1 MASKLRHRSRHSES
15 ESFSPENPNAG
26 IVYDEDQISPEKD
39 WDGKPNA
46 ASNESDQPRSEK
58 RNVRSKS
65 MLGYFMSELTRDYKL
80 EGDASEFVERR
91 DRVYTS
97 VNTPKNL
104 EKFCAFGFLQCLDS
118 ILYVVTFLPL
128 RIVVALVRV
137 LTYPFAV
144 LFVGE
149 RRMLDGAQICDLL
162 KGLILV
168 ISCFLTSY
176 MDMSMIYH
184 IVRGQS
190 IIKFYVFYN
199 MLDVMDKL
207 VSGFGQDVLDSL
219 YWTAVEPRGRRREHF
234 GTIFHL
240 IFAIAYVVVHTVMI
254 LIQAIILNVAFNS
267 HNKNLLTIM
276 MSNNFVEIKGNLF
289 KRLDKNNLCQITYG
303 DVKERFHYLVLLLFV
318 FIRNMKELQWSWDMA
333 FPIIQDAA
341 IVMLVE
347 VVVDWIKHGFI
358 TKFNELSASSYA
370 DFALGLAQDIAT
382 SQKKHAFTNFSD
394 QVCRRMGFTPM
405 PLICLLFMVC
415 TKSFNIDGPLP
426 WLLVGLFYL
435 CLMSTKV
442 LNSIILLGWAQRLIT
457 ERDKSAQSTGLVVNS
472 QVIPKKEEKSSLAKP
487 KTDLKPDLLVPN
499 NGSVRPSPVASS
511 VAVNTDPLLY
521 QDVSSFVSLGQPTD
535 HNSSSFIYDPL
546 ADRDLLVSADRD
558 LLVSADGNVQLLYE
572 ERNLSQNER
581 TSEEESLLQ
590 QSSLYSMLKSASDNS
605 TSSSSVAQEFGPDT
619 KYNELPTSDTD
630 INGKCSCP
638 VNVSLHHPK
647 SNMPPAPPLFRSASL
662 PVKLSSELCHSDQT
676 NGSNVP
682 FFNPGDNS
690 LVSISELETIVNS
703 LTPNACETYDG
714 ETSQINQLKN
724 SSSSLVA
731 RQDHLLDKK
740 AAPQ

>member
-1 MASKLRHRSRHSES
+1 MNSFLIDRNSPIRSNITTKLRHRSSHSES
-15 ESFSPENPNAG
+15 ENIASDNPFKNDQDENKSDASRNYTRG
-26 IVYDEDQISPEKD
+26 SESHEGTSNKTEK
-39 WDGKPNA
+39 K
-46 ASNESDQPRSEK
+46 SVK
-58 RNVRSKS
+58 SKS
-65 MLGYFMSELTRDYKL
+65 MLGYFMTELTRDYKL

-118 ILYVVTFLPL
+118 ILYMVTFLPL
-128 RIVVALVRV
+128 RIIVALARV
-137 LTYPFAV
+137 LTYPCTVIFI
-144 LFVGE
+144 GD
-149 RRMLDGAQICDLL
+149 RRILDGAQICDLL

-168 ISCFLTSY
+168 ISCFITSY

-219 YWTAVEPRGRRREHF
+219 YWTAVEPRGRKREHF

-240 IFAIAYVVVHTVMI
+240 LFAIAYVIIHTVMI

-289 KRLDKNNLCQITYG
+289 KRLDKNNLCQITYS

-318 FIRNMKELQWSWDMA
+318 FIRNMKELQWKWDMA

-347 VVVDWIKHGFI
+347 VIVDWIKHAFI

-370 DFALGLAQDIAT
+370 DFALGLAQDIAS

-415 TKSFNIDGPLP
+415 TKSFNIKGSLA
-426 WLLVGLFYL
+426 WLLVLLFYL
-435 CLMSTKV
+435 CLISTKI

-457 ERDKSAQSTGLVVNS
+457 ERDKNAQSTGLVVNS
-472 QVIPKKEEKSSLAKP
+472 QVVPKKEEKSSQPKP
-487 KTDLKPDLLVPN
+487 KNEINFDLKTKEKPA
-499 NGSVRPSPVASS
+499 RPAAESSS
-511 VAVNTDPLLY
+511 VAVNTEPTLFTDA
-521 QDVSSFVSLGQPTD
+521 SSFVYVSHSVQNTIVKNENLIADIDSVVIGTGSTDNFSDNKNSLDNLSDHQLSSLSANASSTSQPD
-535 HNSSSFIYDPL
+535 SFTTYSEHEVDIKTNLVKPC
-546 ADRDLLVSADRD
+546 AQIDLLLDQLQIDISPLSPDKLKEHPVDMGAVEPTTKTSAVDYNNLFESMGD
-558 LLVSADGNVQLLYE
+558 SK
-572 ERNLSQNER
+572 RN
-581 TSEEESLLQ
+581 
-590 QSSLYSMLKSASDNS
+590 
-605 TSSSSVAQEFGPDT
+605 
-619 KYNELPTSDTD
+619 
-630 INGKCSCP
+630 
-638 VNVSLHHPK
+638 
-647 SNMPPAPPLFRSASL
+647 
-662 PVKLSSELCHSDQT
+662 
-676 NGSNVP
+676 
-682 FFNPGDNS
+682 
-690 LVSISELETIVNS
+690 
-703 LTPNACETYDG
+703 
-714 ETSQINQLKN
+714 
-724 SSSSLVA
+724 
-731 RQDHLLDKK
+731 
-740 AAPQ
+740 

>member
-1 MASKLRHRSRHSES
+1 MASFLIDRHSPMRTGMATKLRHRSRHSES
-15 ESFSPENPNAG
+15 DSFSPENPSAG
-26 IVYDEDQISPEKD
+26 AAYEEDQISPEKE
-39 WDGKPNA
+39 WESKPNF
-46 ASNESDQPRSEK
+46 ASFESDQPCSEK

-65 MLGYFMSELTRDYKL
+65 MLGYFMTELTRDYKL

-118 ILYVVTFLPL
+118 ILYMVTFLPL
-128 RIVVALVRV
+128 RIIVALVRV

-144 LFVGE
+144 LFIGE

-168 ISCFLTSY
+168 ISCFITSY

-426 WLLVGLFYL
+426 WLLVGLFYF

-457 ERDKSAQSTGLVVNS
+457 ERDKSAQSTGTVVNS
-472 QVIPKKEEKSSLAKP
+472 QVIPKKEEKSSSAKA
-487 KTDLKPDLLVPN
+487 KTDVNPDLLVPN
-499 NGSVRPSPVASS
+499 SSTPTRPTPVASS

-521 QDVSSFVSLGQPTD
+521 QDVSGFMSMCEPNEHMTSSLISD
-535 HNSSSFIYDPL
+535 AL
-546 ADRDLLVSADRD
+546 ADGDLLVSAE
-558 LLVSADGNVQLLYE
+558 GHFQLLHD
-572 ERNLSQNER
+572 NHQLAQNEI
-581 TSEEESLLQ
+581 TSDDDSLLQ
-590 QSSLYSMLKSASDNS
+590 QSSSSLHSVLKSGSDDSTCSSNVVRGDGADISYHERS
-605 TSSSSVAQEFGPDT
+605 TSVHQ
-619 KYNELPTSDTD
+619 NQSDTD
-630 INGKCSCP
+630 MGVKHGNY
-638 VNVSLHHPK
+638 VNPSSNHPN
-647 SNMPPAPPLFRSASL
+647 STTPPPPLFRSTSL
-662 PVKLSSELCHSDQT
+662 PVKLTSDPCST
-676 NGSNVP
+676 DEPNGSNVTVL
-682 FFNPGDNS
+682 NPRDNS
-690 LVSISELETIVNS
+690 LVSISELDNPVHS
-703 LTPNACETYDG
+703 LTTN
-714 ETSQINQLKN
+714 
-724 SSSSLVA
+724 
-731 RQDHLLDKK
+731 
-740 AAPQ
+740 